1 MMIHTTELNIPRNI
15 SNHGLTGQAS
25 DPGPGTHCYSGTAS
39 TSTRNSSQSEDDI
52 VMEHS
57 NHRIVAEEMDQIGE
71 SSIFSQFQPVVI
83 RQRLQLA
90 KAILDAVEADYFRAC
105 ATYRE
110 ALSFVDVVQTEIR
123 ALRNELQGA
132 QEQYDREVKN
142 LYQPGLLTQNEE
154 VLADIC
160 SFVAE
165 DY

>member
-1 MMIHTTELNIPRNI
+1 
-15 SNHGLTGQAS
+15 
-25 DPGPGTHCYSGTAS
+25 
-39 TSTRNSSQSEDDI
+39 
-52 VMEHS
+52 MEHS
-57 NHRIVAEEMDQIGE
+57 NHCIVAEEIVSHVLRPGFTTTTTDHLLQDQIEE
-71 SSIFSQFQPVVI
+71 SSISSQFQPVVI

-142 LYQPGLLTQNEE
+142 LYQPGLLTQKEE

-165 DY
+165 DC